1 MTESTTHFSCSQLP
15 WCFNGSGQLAVSCPE
30 DFAPHE
36 PHIETF
42 SDPSWLASFR
52 EVFLPTIFAPLK
64 SHLEQTEKGPTKTT
78 TMLNVNRNINS
89 RITRK
94 LQSGPAQ
101 RLWYGVFLRA
111 WIHSSMSKNLGGD
124 QKSAARHLEWLKHA
138 ESQKAVYSPGHK
150 HCWCE
155 QVRRS
160 KSSKLY
166 VYVFYRIST
175 TTTTTT
181 RHRIEGSAE
190 SSLWINQDS
199 MIHQTSRNIQNGCS
213 KLVN

>member
-1 MTESTTHFSCSQLP
+1 MTESTTHFRRAASSLDASTALDSLQFHALTILLHISCAFSKK
-15 WCFNGSGQLAVSCPE
+15 VT
-30 DFAPHE
+30 HE

-78 TMLNVNRNINS
+78 TMLNVNRNINT

-111 WIHSSMSKNLGGD
+111 WIHSSMSKNVGRD
-124 QKSAARHLEWLKHA
+124 QKSAARL
-138 ESQKAVYSPGHK
+138 S
-150 HCWCE
+150 
-155 QVRRS
+155 
-160 KSSKLY
+160 
-166 VYVFYRIST
+166 
-175 TTTTTT
+175 
-181 RHRIEGSAE
+181 
-190 SSLWINQDS
+190 D
-199 MIHQTSRNIQNGCS
+199 
-213 KLVN
+213 